1 MGDDDYDRDDE
12 SESQRLDRNYGE
24 LLQELR
30 VAQTGVQIL
39 FAFLLGIAFQQ
50 QFQKIESYQRGIY
63 LVTLVAAACAA
74 AMLIAPVA
82 IHRMLF
88 RRHQKNE
95 LVIMTSRLAA
105 TGLVFLG
112 IAILSA
118 VLLVVDIVVNL
129 TVGIIITGFSP
140 CCWSGC
146 GTCCRWGSA
155 TATPDVTSVLT
166 AELRDHQRGPEPR
179 SQITAP
185 RRRVTRCRDTRINPA
200 ADGRGSAAIA

>member
-1 MGDDDYDRDDE
+1 VGDDDYSRDGE
-12 SESQRLDRNYGE
+12 SESERLDRNYGE

-74 AMLIAPVA
+74 TMLIAPVA

-105 TGLVFLG
+105 TGLVFLA
-112 IAILSA
+112 IAVLAA

-129 TVGIIITGFSP
+129 TVGIVITGLLASLL
-140 CCWSGC
+140 
-146 GTCCRWGSA
+146 
-155 TATPDVTSVLT
+155 LT
-166 AELRDHQRGPEPR
+166 LWYLLPLGF
-179 SQITAP
+179 
-185 RRRVTRCRDTRINPA
+185 RRRHPGRDLSPER
-200 ADGRGSAAIA
+200 

>member
-1 MGDDDYDRDDE
+1 VSDDDDRDGDYSRDDE
-12 SESQRLDRNYGE
+12 TEAERLDRNYGE

-50 QFQKIESYQRGIY
+50 QFTKIESYQRGIY

-74 AMLIAPVA
+74 IMLIAPVA

-95 LVIMTSRLAA
+95 LVVITSRLAA
-105 TGLVFLG
+105 TGLVFLA

-118 VLLVVDIVVNL
+118 VLFVLDVVVNL
-129 TVGIIITGFSP
+129 SVGIVVTGVLAALI
-140 CCWSGC
+140 
-146 GTCCRWGSA
+146 A
-155 TATPDVTSVLT
+155 TLWYLLPSLFLRRHPGDELNPD
-166 AELRDHQRGPEPR
+166 
-179 SQITAP
+179 
-185 RRRVTRCRDTRINPA
+185 
-200 ADGRGSAAIA
+200 